1 MSPTNDPTPQGDRP
15 VTQNPSRRRLFKGV
29 AGGTGVL
36 LSVHA
41 KTALGTTVCKS
52 PSQIFSGNTS
62 PRPDNGTSCSGG
74 RSPGYWVQPQHFGAW
89 TQAGAVPPTFNPAL
103 QECSSGL
110 GDVALSAI
118 STSGTTFMSVF
129 GNDLTPKSGVTVP
142 RPVPLWA
149 IIYSPNSF
157 QGNMTQVARHLA
169 CAWLNAKLFQG
180 SSALYPLT
188 PDQVKDMWLQLTTMG
203 SYCPKN
209 TTCSVPWSAEQVK
222 SYIEGMYDFNAPV
235 PNYCKSA

>member
-1 MSPTNDPTPQGDRP
+1 MTKPNETSTPSAQPTTP
-15 VTQNPSRRRLFKGV
+15 NPSRRRLFKGV

-41 KTALGTTVCKS
+41 KTALGTGICKS

-62 PRPDNGTSCSGG
+62 PRPDTGISCSGG

-89 TQAGAVPPTFNPAL
+89 TQAGATPPTFNPAL
-103 QECSSGL
+103 QECASGL

-118 STSGTTFMSVF
+118 ATSGTTFQSVF
-129 GNDLTPKSGVTVP
+129 GNDLNPKSGVSVP

-157 QGNMTQVARHLA
+157 TGPSQLARHLA
-169 CAWLNAKLFQG
+169 CAWLNAKYFQG
-180 SSALYPLT
+180 TSAQYPLT
-188 PDQVKDMWLQLTTMG
+188 PAQVIDMWVQITTMG
-203 SYCPKN
+203 TYCPAN
-209 TTCSVPWSAEQVK
+209 TTCTTPWNADQVK
-222 SYIEGMYDFNAPV
+222 SYIENMYDINAPV
-235 PNYCKSA
+235 PNYCRSQ